1 MTHRSHRQRGIT
13 LVEALIGVLLLSL
26 GLLGALRLQSWLRL
40 NGDVAKQRTEAV
52 RLAQQ
57 DLEQVR
63 GFADA
68 TAFQGITSQRS
79 EATHTATPFAL
90 NRTVSASPT
99 LKNSLVVVSWQD
111 RSGATQ
117 TVSLHSSIA
126 GLSPVYS
133 AALALPSQDRSLS
146 PRHHLPAGARRLSE
160 GRSVLKPSRASG
172 VAWIIHNATGEVSAE
187 CTVPATR
194 AARDI
199 TEADLTRCTELT
211 ARLLRG
217 YIRFSLGPTPDVHNA
232 NDAPLALT
240 LTPATARCETE
251 SFRHTD
257 ERYLAYTCLLP
268 VGATEPLRIVPAEGW
283 AFGSTASTY
292 KACRYVHANPSAPH
306 NYLVIRGDAACP
318 GPQPQHNGVSVATV
332 QHQP

>member
-1 MTHRSHRQRGIT
+1 MTTHQRGIT
-13 LVEALIGVLLLSL
+13 LVESLIGVLLLSL
-26 GLLGALRLQSWLRL
+26 GLLGALRMQSWLRL

-57 DLEQVR
+57 DLERLR
-63 GFADA
+63 GFASA
-68 TAFQGITSQRS
+68 AAFQAITSQRS
-79 EATHTATPFAL
+79 EGTVPPFTLDRHVVAG
-90 NRTVSASPT
+90 PT
-99 LKNSLVVVSWQD
+99 LKNSWVAVSWQD
-111 RSGATQ
+111 RGGATQ
-117 TVSLHSSIA
+117 TVQLHSSIN
-126 GLSPVYS
+126 GLAPVYS
-133 AALALPSQDRSLS
+133 AALALPTQDTTLS
-146 PRHHLPAGARRLSE
+146 PRRHLPTGARRLSE
-160 GRSVLKPSRASG
+160 GRSVLKPTNRSS
-172 VAWIIHNATGEVSAE
+172 VAWIVNDATGEVSAE
-187 CTVPATR
+187 CSVPNTL

-217 YIRFSLGPTPDVHNA
+217 YIRFSLGAVPDALNA

-240 LTPATARCETE
+240 LTPTTARCETE
-251 SFRHTD
+251 SVRQAG

-268 VGATEPLRIVPAEGW
+268 IGPAEPLRIVPTGW
-283 AFGSTASTY
+283 AFGATPTTY
-292 KACRYVHANPSAPH
+292 KACRYAHANPSAPH

>member
-1 MTHRSHRQRGIT
+1 MTNHQRGIT
-13 LVEALIGVLLLSL
+13 LVESLVGVLLLSL
-26 GLLGALRLQSWLRL
+26 GLLGALRMQSWLRL
-40 NGDVAKQRTEAV
+40 NGDVAQQRSEAV

-63 GFADA
+63 GFTDA
-68 TAFQGITSQRS
+68 AAFQAITTQRGD
-79 EATHTATPFAL
+79 AAHTTTSFTL
-90 NRTVSASPT
+90 NRTVSADLT
-99 LKNSLVVVSWQD
+99 LKNSLIAVSWQD
-111 RSGATQ
+111 RSGSTQ
-117 TVSLHSSIA
+117 TVQLHSSLN

-133 AALALPSQDRSLS
+133 AALALPSQDMTLS
-146 PRHHLPAGARRLSE
+146 PRRHLPASARRLSE
-160 GRSVLKPSRASG
+160 GRSVLKPSPRSN
-172 VAWIIHNATGEVSAE
+172 VAWIVNNATGELSAE
-187 CTVPATR
+187 CSVPTTL

-217 YIRFSLGPTPDVHNA
+217 YIRFSVGPVPDAQHA

-240 LTPATARCETE
+240 LAPAAARCETE
-251 SFRHTD
+251 SVRHAD

-268 VGATEPLRIVPAEGW
+268 VGTTEPLRIVPEGW
-283 AFGSTASTY
+283 AFGATATTY
-292 KACRYVHANPSAPH
+292 KACRYAHANPSAPH